1 MVLVRALFIALN
13 IAYLVN
19 RYSEKI
25 YTVSSTLLI
34 KNDQMGGMSST
45 LSNVIPGGDIF
56 SSQQNLLNEIG
67 ILRSYS
73 LNFKIMD
80 ELPEFQVVYMGVG
93 RRGIVETRMYK
104 NAPFIV
110 KYDDIDNQPL
120 GISVGVRI
128 LNEEKFQLSIDS
140 EFGGQDIR
148 YSEEHSLGAIH

>member
-1 MVLVRALFIALN
+1 MNKIQPQNYFYDDSGDDTVDVKRHLSLFISNWYWFVGALFIALN
-13 IAYLVN
+13 IAYLIN

-34 KNDQMGGMSST
+34 KNDQMGGMSNT

-73 LNFKIMD
+73 LNYKVMD

-110 KYDDIDNQPL
+110 K
-120 GISVGVRI
+120 
-128 LNEEKFQLSIDS
+128 
-140 EFGGQDIR
+140 IR
-148 YSEEHSLGAIH
+148 